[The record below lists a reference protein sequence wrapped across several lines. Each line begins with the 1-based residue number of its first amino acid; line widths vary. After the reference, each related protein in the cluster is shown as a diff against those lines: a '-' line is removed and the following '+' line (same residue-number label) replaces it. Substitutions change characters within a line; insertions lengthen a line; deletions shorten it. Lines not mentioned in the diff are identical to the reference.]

1 MSARADREKSLR
13 GLRET
18 HADIEERLATETLGT
33 RSHELY
39 AGLHH
44 HLGRVIEISEEIL
57 VLEGSEVS

>member
-1 MSARADREKSLR
+1 MSTRAEREKNLR

-18 HADIEERLATETLGT
+18 LADIEGRLAHETVGT

-44 HLGRVIEISEEIL
+44 HLARVVQISEELIA
-57 VLEGSEVS
+57 LEHGGS